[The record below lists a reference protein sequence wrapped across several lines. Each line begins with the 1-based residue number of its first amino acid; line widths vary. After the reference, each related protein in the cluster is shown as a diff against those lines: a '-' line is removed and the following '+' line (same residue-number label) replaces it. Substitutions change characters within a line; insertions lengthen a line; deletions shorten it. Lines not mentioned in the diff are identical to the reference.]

1 MQRTLLYFAA
11 FTGMGTVFA
20 ATLLVAAL
28 VLGATNR
35 ADVASPASDSP
46 LPSTEVGF
54 WAFHCHVLTHA
65 EGPDGMF
72 GMVTAL
78 VVEE

>member
-1 MQRTLLYFAA
+1 MQRNLLYFAA
-11 FTGMGTVFA
+11 FTGMGSVFA

-35 ADVASPASDSP
+35 AQ
-46 LPSTEVGF
+46 
-54 WAFHCHVLTHA
+54 
-65 EGPDGMF
+65 GPDGIF

-78 VVEE
+78 IVEE